1 MKKLIALILVSLCLV
16 TLSSC
21 FPVDPGYATTVAYAG
36 RSDDPMIADGALNK
50 GQLGNENSK
59 HLPIF
64 KFDTLDDL
72 NQFKANYDGIL
83 ALDQG
88 YDSVLSFNE
97 ALSKA
102 QWDREGF
109 FADHSLLA
117 VYVPANSGSLRFA
130 LHNIEVTYESV
141 CVYVEQINRPE
152 IFTEDM
158 AGWFVLVEVAD
169 KEIRSCYAFD
179 AIFVNSGKQE

>member
-1 MKKLIALILVSLCLV
+1 MKKLIALILASICLVSLA
-16 TLSSC
+16 SC

-36 RSDDPMIADGALNK
+36 WSDDPAIADGALNK
-50 GQLGNENSK
+50 GQLASENGN

-72 NQFKANYDGIL
+72 NQFKAKYDGVL

-88 YDSVLSFNE
+88 YNSVLSFNE

-102 QWDREGF
+102 QWDREAF
-109 FADHSLLA
+109 FQNNTLLV

-130 LHNIEVTYESV
+130 VHNIEVTYESV
-141 CVYVEQINRPE
+141 CVYVEQTNHPE
-152 IFTEDM
+152 VVTDDM
-158 AGWFVLVEVAD
+158 AGWFVLVEIAD
-169 KEIRSCYAFD
+169 EEIR
-179 AIFVNSGKQE
+179 N

>member
-1 MKKLIALILVSLCLV
+1 MKKLIALILAPLCLLGLV
-16 TLSSC
+16 AC
-21 FPVDPGYATTVAYAG
+21 FPVDPGYGNTVAYAG
-36 RSDDPMIADGALNK
+36 WSDDPMIADGALNK
-50 GQLGNENSK
+50 GQLTNENGN

-72 NQFKANYDGIL
+72 NQFKAKYGGVL

-88 YDSVLSFNE
+88 YNSVLSFNE

-109 FADHSLLA
+109 FKDHSLLA

-141 CVYVEQINRPE
+141 CVYVEQTNSPE
-152 IFTEDM
+152 IFTDDM

-169 KEIRSCYAFD
+169 DEIHNCYAYD
-179 AIFVNSGKQE
+179 AIFVNSEK